1 MANTN
6 ELFKIVDRTSEFEEK
21 DAQDNKVMGILAY
34 LFLLVLVPIFAAKES
49 KWARFHANQGLVL
62 AIIEGALYVTMAV
75 LRWIPVLG
83 WIVNIVC
90 WLANIGC
97 VVLAVLGIVAAAKG
111 QAKDLPIISK
121 FKILK

>member
-75 LRWIPVLG
+75 LGWIPVLG

>member
-1 MANTN
+1 
-6 ELFKIVDRTSEFEEK
+6 
-21 DAQDNKVMGILAY
+21 MGILAY

-75 LRWIPVLG
+75 LGWIPVLG